1 MDKSRIP
8 EGSVRGVS
16 PVGGPRGRKTGG
28 GKERTGR
35 NLSASVLLVARP
47 GQAPVRGQ
55 GCHVHL
61 VFWWEDGLMLSTAVC
76 LLSSLPY
83 LLTASPAP
91 DTPHLL
97 WRVISHSPP
106 APPLCAFFLWGPP
119 PIVDPWSAIWV
130 TGVGSANRLLL
141 SCAHRLFLELEDVTG
156 STGRTRIGVPG

>member
-16 PVGGPRGRKTGG
+16 PVGGPRGRNTGG

-35 NLSASVLLVARP
+35 NLSASVLLAARP

-106 APPLCAFFLWGPP
+106 APHLCAFFLWGPLP
-119 PIVDPWSAIWV
+119 PPLLIRGLLYGSQVWVLPTGYSCHVRIVSFWSWKM
-130 TGVGSANRLLL
+130 
-141 SCAHRLFLELEDVTG
+141 
-156 STGRTRIGVPG
+156 